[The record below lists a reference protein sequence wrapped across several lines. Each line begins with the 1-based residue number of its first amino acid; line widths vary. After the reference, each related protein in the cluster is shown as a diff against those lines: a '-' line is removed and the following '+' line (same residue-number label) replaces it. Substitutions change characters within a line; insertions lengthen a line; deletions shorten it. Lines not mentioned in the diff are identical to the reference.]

1 MDHKDKW
8 TNDIP
13 GTYYSKLFEY
23 FRWKMYP
30 VESYLLFYQPNNN
43 IVLISTSTDDFLYFE
58 WTKELFNDFKN
69 HLNIIVLVTVKH
81 VKLLKYIN
89 PYIIQSEHV
98 ISIDQSKNFYA
109 SITSKRFEMLNI
121 YFNKVDTPL
130 QTDSVYKQAL
140 IQTAPITTDKDTTLK
155 TQMVEIKL
163 HSWRTPSS
171 ISIYII
177 WYSIFL
183 FSS

>member
-1 MDHKDKW
+1 
-8 TNDIP
+8 
-13 GTYYSKLFEY
+13 
-23 FRWKMYP
+23 
-30 VESYLLFYQPNNN
+30 
-43 IVLISTSTDDFLYFE
+43 
-58 WTKELFNDFKN
+58 
-69 HLNIIVLVTVKH
+69 
-81 VKLLKYIN
+81 
-89 PYIIQSEHV
+89 
-98 ISIDQSKNFYA
+98 
-109 SITSKRFEMLNI
+109 MLNI

-177 WYSIFL
+177 
-183 FSS
+183 